1 MHKGMRSFYDAL
13 KETRNARVYLPW
25 VPESQKL
32 RAEIEDRNGKAEECL
47 FENKEN
53 ENIAFCLAFCLRF
66 GNALVPR
73 VGYTKKAFPCKEKKM
88 REGGLR
94 K

>member
-1 MHKGMRSFYDAL
+1 MHKGMRSFYGAL

-47 FENKEN
+47 FENKE
-53 ENIAFCLAFCLRF
+53 
-66 GNALVPR
+66 
-73 VGYTKKAFPCKEKKM
+73 K
-88 REGGLR
+88 
-94 K
+94 